1 MILDR
6 PQCSWRECW
15 SVVAWAEALGWN
27 LPQRHGEISFERFA
41 LLRVRSVARDSLG
54 SLPRAYARGY
64 KSFAPAGLFFRPRRP
79 SHMKVFD
86 LTTASGAVSDVLHR
100 QPLCHYEGHSN
111 PENAL
116 KR

>member
-6 PQCSWRECW
+6 QRCSWRECW

-27 LPQRHGEISFERFA
+27 LPQRHGGTSFERFA

-64 KSFAPAGLFFRPRRP
+64 KSFAPSGLFFRGAVDDVPHRQRRP
-79 SHMKVFD
+79 
-86 LTTASGAVSDVLHR
+86 LTKPLKSRKCSEASW
-100 QPLCHYEGHSN
+100 Y
-111 PENAL
+111 
-116 KR
+116 